1 MNKKD
6 GFLDLFLHFFLSG
19 SYNLYYLITKRNFK
33 FLFGFNFFTFD
44 FVKFVSVLYSDGLIK
59 FSSLSF
65 SSER

>member
-33 FLFGFNFFTFD
+33 LEEN
-44 FVKFVSVLYSDGLIK
+44 IK
-59 FSSLSF
+59 KNVEAKKNIIIIDEKPLQVA
-65 SSER
+65 SEIK